1 MFLPD
6 ANGRVDNAGIFP
18 SYNYPSNVDRGKFL
32 FLLHTFFYEK
42 LFQKYDFLAFISQT
56 CCENDLRFRPAAS
69 LLPTIKLFAKYI

>member
-18 SYNYPSNVDRGKFL
+18 TYPSNVDRGKFL
-32 FLLHTFFYEK
+32 FLLCTLFYEK
-42 LFQKYDFLAFISQT
+42 LFQKYDFLAFISRT

-69 LLPTIKLFAKYI
+69 LLPTIRLLAKNI